1 MNTPNDDN
9 TLPGRI
15 MVLGKVG
22 RGKGVFLRT
31 MVVEDGP
38 LFAPS
43 TSLDDLLAS
52 PSRSSWQK
60 PQVMAG
66 GLDPLQLTP
75 AQLILGNPNRDRE
88 LWRRMVYLDA
98 AMNGQR
104 VIELNPRDFRRGGQ
118 PADVELTAGE
128 YFTVDSS
135 QLSCSAASERGHA
148 GEGI

>member
-1 MNTPNDDN
+1 MNTPNDDG
-9 TLPGRI
+9 TLPGRV

-22 RGKGVFLRT
+22 KGKAVLLKT
-31 MVVEDGP
+31 MVVEGRP

-43 TSLDDLLAS
+43 TSLDDFLAS
-52 PSRSSWQK
+52 HPRSSWQK

-66 GLDPLQLTP
+66 GLNPLQLTP
-75 AQLILGNPNRDRE
+75 AQLIHGNPTRDRE

-98 AMNGQR
+98 AMKGQR
-104 VIELNPRDFRRGGQ
+104 VIELNPRDSRRGGL
-118 PADVELTAGE
+118 PSDVELSAGE

>member
-1 MNTPNDDN
+1 MNTPNDDS
-9 TLPGRI
+9 TQPGRV
-15 MVLGKVG
+15 MVLGKAG
-22 RGKGVFLRT
+22 RGKGVFLKT
-31 MVVEDGP
+31 MVVEGRP

-43 TSLDDLLAS
+43 SSLDDLLAS
-52 PSRSSWQK
+52 HALSLLQK

-75 AQLILGNPNRDRE
+75 AQIIHGNPTRDRE

-98 AMNGQR
+98 AMKGQR
-104 VIELNPRDFRRGGQ
+104 VIELSPRDSRRGGQ
-118 PADVELTAGE
+118 PSDVELTAGE

-135 QLSCSAASERGHA
+135 PLSCSAPSRQGHA